1 MIQWTPTIRRGRRLL
16 PPSERHIQSEGDP
29 TSMEDTILRRTWAE
43 IDLDALAHNY
53 RRARELTGPGVRYL
67 GVVKAD
73 AYGHGAIQVAAQLEE
88 LGADYLAVS
97 SLDEARELRHGGI
110 DAPILILGH
119 TPPEMVPELIR
130 YHITQAVSARA
141 KAEEYNAAAS
151 ACGGRLKV
159 HIKVDTGMSRL
170 GFLVRD
176 EHFDGGVEAIAAS
189 CALPGLEAEGIFTH
203 FAVSDEDD
211 TDSEAYT
218 REQFALFLR
227 VVNALA
233 ERGRTFPIRHCANSG
248 ALARYPE
255 MYLDMVR
262 PGIALYG
269 VGADAKRLGLR
280 PVMTLKSSVSTI
292 KIFDPGT
299 DISYGRTYRAAD
311 KARIGV
317 LPIGYADGLFRGLS
331 NRLAVVT
338 EQGPAPIRGRICM
351 DMTMVDL
358 TGLPDVKV
366 GSEVEIFGRRQSVD
380 HLAQLLD
387 TISYELL
394 CAVSKRVP
402 RVYLRDGQV
411 VERAL
416 RLQ

>member
-1 MIQWTPTIRRGRRLL
+1 
-16 PPSERHIQSEGDP
+16 
-29 TSMEDTILRRTWAE
+29 MEDTILRRTWAE

-338 EQGPAPIRGRICM
+338 DQGSAPIRGRICM

-380 HLAQLLD
+380 HLAQILD